1 MSILIFQRVHH
12 FKCWG
17 TPDNWPRPFFNQL
30 KNQDRS
36 LKVLYSFVGYQIKR
50 LDLTNLEKK
59 VWANRT
65 FHSQAIIVIRF
76 SMENA
81 CRIFAFGEFSTFVAM
96 FGLKRNV
103 FLYWF

>member
-1 MSILIFQRVHH
+1 MIFQRVHH

-50 LDLTNLEKK
+50 LDLTNSEKK
-59 VWANRT
+59 
-65 FHSQAIIVIRF
+65 SLGKLDIPF
-76 SMENA
+76 SSY
-81 CRIFAFGEFSTFVAM
+81 RRYKV
-96 FGLKRNV
+96 
-103 FLYWF
+103 